1 MNKLTAGKV
10 LIILLAFVIYSC
22 SSIFS
27 KFASLHEF
35 LSLPYLGFFACVVV
49 ALGIY
54 AILWQKVLSYMELN
68 KAFLCKSI
76 TILFILAFSVILFDE
91 TLTINNLI
99 GAAFIICGLVILAWK
114 R

>member
-1 MNKLTAGKV
+1 MNKPTTGK
-10 LIILLAFVIYSC
+10 LIIILLAFIIYSS

-27 KFASLHEF
+27 KYASLHDF
-35 LSLPYLGFFACVVV
+35 LSLEYLCFFACVLFS
-49 ALGIY
+49 LGVY

-76 TILFILAFSVILFDE
+76 TILFILAFSVLLFDE

-99 GAAFIICGLVILAWK
+99 GAVFIIIGLIFLAWK

>member
-1 MNKLTAGKV
+1 M

-35 LSLPYLGFFACVVV
+35 LSFEYLGFFACV
-49 ALGIY
+49 AASLGIY
-54 AILWQKVLSYMELN
+54 AILWQKVLTYMELN

-76 TILFILAFSVILFDE
+76 TILFILAFSVLLFGE
-91 TLTINNLI
+91 TLTVNNVI
-99 GAAFIICGLVILAWK
+99 GAVFIIAGLVILAWK